1 MQIDKQPAPTAKQV
15 TPIEDGNTKPL
26 KSLDTLFIKTFG
38 CAMNVYDS
46 SRMSDLM
53 KQAYGLRIVDD
64 PELADV
70 ILMNTCSIR
79 EKAEEKVYS
88 DLGRYKQIK
97 DKRPDLIIGVGGCVG
112 QQEGERIQKRAP
124 YVDIV
129 FGPQTY
135 HRLPEMVKSIRRD
148 RVRITEI
155 DMPEIEKFD
164 HLPIPKVE
172 GITGY
177 VTIMEGC
184 DKFCTFCIVPYTRG
198 AEISRPAADILLEVE
213 QLIAAGAKDISLLG
227 QNVNGYRGEG
237 TDGETWDFARLLYA
251 VGELEGMQR
260 LRFSTSH
267 PMEMT
272 TDLAEAFAEI
282 PALMPSIHLP
292 VQSGSNAILTA
303 MHRSHQRDDYF
314 KAIDE
319 LRLHTPDISLSSD
332 FIVGFPG
339 ETDEDFEQTLD
350 LIRRV
355 GYDFA
360 FCFKYSPRPGTPAAK
375 AEDNVP
381 EDVKD
386 ARLQILLDELRVQ
399 SRERMERQVG
409 KTVDVL
415 VERAGKHDGDLQGR
429 TPDFRLVHF
438 AGNPRLIGQTIP
450 VKVVEAFGMSL
461 RGELV
466 LAD

>member
-1 MQIDKQPAPTAKQV
+1 MLLVEESKQPSK
-15 TPIEDGNTKPL
+15 KKSKL
-26 KSLDTLFIKTFG
+26 KSLDTLFIKTYG

-53 KQAYGLRIVDD
+53 QEAYGLRVVDD
-64 PELADV
+64 PADADV

-79 EKAEEKVYS
+79 EKAEDKVYS
-88 DLGRYKQIK
+88 ELGRYKKIK

-112 QQEGERIQKRAP
+112 QQEGDRIQKRAP

-135 HRLPEMVKSIRRD
+135 HRLPEMVKEIRRD
-148 RVRITEI
+148 RVRVTEI

-164 HLPIPKVE
+164 HLPKPKVE
-172 GITGY
+172 GLTGY

-198 AEISRPAADILLEVE
+198 SEISRPAADILEECE
-213 QLIAAGAKDISLLG
+213 QLIEAGAKDISLLG

-237 TDGETWDFARLLYA
+237 TDGEEWDFSKLLYA
-251 VGELEGMQR
+251 VGELDGMER

-267 PMEMT
+267 PIEMT
-272 TDLAEAFAEI
+272 TDLAEAFSEI
-282 PALMPSIHLP
+282 PALMPYLHLP
-292 VQSGSNAILTA
+292 VQSGSDDILKA
-303 MHRSHQRDDYF
+303 MHRGHQRKDYF
-314 KAIDE
+314 KAIEE
-319 LRLHTPDISLSSD
+319 LRLHTPDIALSSD

-350 LIRRV
+350 LVRQV
-355 GYDFA
+355 GFDSA
-360 FCFKYSPRPGTPAAK
+360 FCFKYSPRPGTPASK
-375 AEDNVP
+375 ADDNVP

-386 ARLQILLDELRVQ
+386 ARLQILLDLLRGQ
-399 SRERMERQVG
+399 SKERMTNQIG

-415 VERAGKHDGDLQGR
+415 VEQKSKNEGDLQGR
-429 TPDFRLVHF
+429 TPDFRIVHF
-438 AGNPRLIGQTIP
+438 KGNPRLIGQTLP
-450 VKVVEAFGMSL
+450 VKIVEAYAMSL
-461 RGELV
+461 RGELIIEE
-466 LAD
+466 D

>member
-1 MQIDKQPAPTAKQV
+1 MQIETTQPNAPA
-15 TPIEDGNTKPL
+15 L
-26 KSLDTLFIKTFG
+26 KSLDTLFIKTYG

-46 SRMSDLM
+46 SRMGDLM
-53 KQAYGLRIVDD
+53 SQAYGLRVVDD
-64 PELADV
+64 PEHADV

-79 EKAEEKVYS
+79 EKAEDKVYS
-88 DLGRYKQIK
+88 ELGRYKKIK

-112 QQEGERIQKRAP
+112 QQEGDRIQKRAP

-135 HRLPEMVKSIRRD
+135 HKLPEMVNTIRRG
-148 RVRITEI
+148 RVHVTNI

-164 HLPIPKVE
+164 HLPAPKVE

-198 AEISRPAADILLEVE
+198 AEISRPAADILHEVAE
-213 QLIAAGAKDISLLG
+213 LIAAGTQDISLLG
-227 QNVNGYRGEG
+227 QNVNGYRGLG
-237 TDGETWDFARLLYA
+237 TDGIEWDFARLLYA
-251 VGELEGMQR
+251 VGELDGLNR

-272 TDLAEAFAEI
+272 TDLAVAFAEI

-292 VQSGSNAILTA
+292 VQSGSNAVLKA
-303 MHRSHQRDDYF
+303 MHRGHDRNAYF

-319 LRLHTPDISLSSD
+319 LRLHTPHISLSSD

-339 ETDEDFEQTLD
+339 ETDEDFAQTLN
-350 LIRRV
+350 LIERV

-381 EDVKD
+381 ESIKD
-386 ARLQILLDELRVQ
+386 QRLQTLLDMLRQQ
-399 SRERMERQVG
+399 SRERMEQQVG
-409 KTVDVL
+409 KTVQVL
-415 VERAGKHDGDLQGR
+415 VERAGKNEGDLQGR
-429 TPDFRLVHF
+429 SEDFRIVHF
-438 AGNPRLIGQTIP
+438 AGTPRLIGQTLP
-450 VKVVEAFGMSL
+450 VNITQAFAMSL
-461 RGELV
+461 RGNIVVAE
-466 LAD
+466 

>member
-1 MQIDKQPAPTAKQV
+1 MLV
-15 TPIEDGNTKPL
+15 TSNTEKKTPL
-26 KSLDTLFIKTFG
+26 KSLDTLFIKTYG

-53 KQAYGLRIVDD
+53 QEAYGLRVVDD
-64 PELADV
+64 PKDADV

-79 EKAEEKVYS
+79 EKAEDKVYS
-88 DLGRYKQIK
+88 ELGRYKKIK

-112 QQEGERIQKRAP
+112 QQEGDRIQKRAP

-135 HRLPEMVKSIRRD
+135 HRLPEMVKTIRRD
-148 RVRITEI
+148 RVRVTEI

-164 HLPIPKVE
+164 HLPKPKVE
-172 GITGY
+172 GLTGY

-198 AEISRPAADILLEVE
+198 AEISRPVADILVECE

-227 QNVNGYRGEG
+227 QNVNGYRGTG
-237 TDGETWDFARLLYA
+237 PDGEECGFAALLHL

-267 PMEMT
+267 PMEMNT
-272 TDLAEAFAEI
+272 ELCEAFAEI
-282 PALMPSIHLP
+282 PSLMPYLHLP
-292 VQSGSNAILTA
+292 VQSGSDVILKA
-303 MHRSHQRDDYF
+303 MHRGHKREDYF

-319 LRLHTPDISLSSD
+319 LRLHTPEIALSSD

-339 ETDEDFEQTLD
+339 ETDEDFAATLD
-350 LIRRV
+350 LVRRV
-355 GYDFA
+355 RFDSA
-360 FCFKYSPRPGTPAAK
+360 FCFKYSPRPGTPASK

-381 EDVKD
+381 EMIKD
-386 ARLQILLDELRVQ
+386 ERLQALLELLREQ
-399 SRERMERQVG
+399 SREGMAQQVG
-409 KTVDVL
+409 KSTEVL
-415 VERAGKHDGDLQGR
+415 IESKGKNEGDLQGR
-429 TPDFRLVHF
+429 TPDFRIVHF
-438 AGNPRLIGQTIP
+438 KGNPRLIGQTLP
-450 VKVVEAFGMSL
+450 VKIVDAYAMSL
-461 RGELV
+461 RGELI
-466 LAD
+466 LAQ